1 MCWQLSMGDRVE
13 YITDTFGTGSD
24 KGTST
29 LERAGFNDVVR
40 HSDGVSLRGGSPH
53 GTDPNLQINEVGKLV
68 RADCTCPGVVPITP
82 PKSSTVISE
91 TPSKNSTKDPCR
103 KRSAAVPLSQGHFG
117 SSPSENSLGYS
128 GAEYDSGAQD
138 LSEEPRSLHLL
149 LRSEHPDLYHMF
161 FPAQPHNCSVPTS
174 NLTSP
179 VHQDVH
185 DSKKQNPTPM
195 SSEGYHSEPAALLSD
210 AVNWTQTTSETSS
223 TTAAS
228 AYSPDLVRR
237 LFECANVVHMQHTG
251 RLRSELLDLTHRL
264 QGLHASRDF
273 GLREIQRVKRERD
286 QIRNQLANQAA
297 RYEDRLTELH
307 SVIAEL
313 RRRLQH
319 VGVNLIREVDEF
331 QEAEDEVEEAAST
344 ERHVFN
350 FAQLKKA
357 PEFDITSQTPTHLPV
372 RDSSADGEDASS
384 DGSTDGDTSI
394 GAVDGDHLDSGDISK
409 SRLQNTV
416 DSLHLSPTS
425 LPHDQCCRLSKS
437 ISQLEIDVS
446 MENRNRCKL
455 YDGFVRCKCQVTK
468 PDPMD
473 KSFSDLAMV
482 VLSYTAKSF
491 GCVSVS
497 VQSMILPLFTNASNT
512 NRDNAS
518 DFGNTHRRGHGDI
531 SLVKVT
537 GRYIGPVVC
546 QRISR
551 STLNFS
557 FQSRKVVRYPD
568 PDLMSLDKDVFHK
581 VFGGLRSRMLCLLCE
596 RAILMRLDD

>member
-446 MENRNRCKL
+446 MENRNRAVDYEASLARLRAQLACVTEERDILAQRLNLSADSSSAAQVDPTATEECQNLATSEYPLPNLATDSSSRKL
-455 YDGFVRCKCQVTK
+455 STGSGRPVMGLSRHLQTK
-468 PDPMD
+468 QLQICDPIP
-473 KSFSDLAMV
+473 FISD
-482 VLSYTAKSF
+482 TASKNTP
-491 GCVSVS
+491 GVDLRNADPRSVS
-497 VQSMILPLFTNASNT
+497 SNKVQL
-512 NRDNAS
+512 
-518 DFGNTHRRGHGDI
+518 
-531 SLVKVT
+531 
-537 GRYIGPVVC
+537 C
-546 QRISR
+546 Q
-551 STLNFS
+551 T
-557 FQSRKVVRYPD
+557 
-568 PDLMSLDKDVFHK
+568 
-581 VFGGLRSRMLCLLCE
+581 
-596 RAILMRLDD
+596 